1 MGSTGRDGPGA
12 REDKSAGARTRS
24 SFLAAS
30 REPVIIAIF
39 LLAGTF
45 EVLSGDPFVH
55 GAVLFTVAGALSWD
69 AVRRRREAVVKL
81 AEPAVSSASGGDV
94 HPGSAVPLAD
104 SAAKLKLTSAM
115 VFAGVAYAVAVGTF
129 GRYSW
134 PSTVAVVGPGAA
146 AVAVAWR
153 RPTHEE
159 PEPLGL
165 DPWGTLAWVAVFL
178 ALALWELAALL
189 LQPRL
194 STPSAAHPTIS
205 TLMDPVLASHLG
217 RSITLVLWLAFGW
230 FLLER

>member
-12 REDKSAGARTRS
+12 REESAGARARP

-39 LLAGTF
+39 VLAGIF

-55 GAVLFTVAGALSWD
+55 GAVLFAVAGALSWD
-69 AVRRRREAVVKL
+69 AIRRRREAV
-81 AEPAVSSASGGDV
+81 AQPTEPKVSSATAGDM
-94 HPGSAVPLAD
+94 HPGPAEPVAG
-104 SAAKLKLTSAM
+104 SAAKLRLTPAM
-115 VFAGVAYAVAVGTF
+115 VFAGVAYAIAVGTF

-146 AVAVAWR
+146 GVAVAWR

-159 PEPLGL
+159 PAPLGL

-189 LQPRL
+189 LQPSL

-205 TLMDPVLASHLG
+205 TLMDPTLASHLG
-217 RSITLVLWLAFGW
+217 RSITLILWLGFGW